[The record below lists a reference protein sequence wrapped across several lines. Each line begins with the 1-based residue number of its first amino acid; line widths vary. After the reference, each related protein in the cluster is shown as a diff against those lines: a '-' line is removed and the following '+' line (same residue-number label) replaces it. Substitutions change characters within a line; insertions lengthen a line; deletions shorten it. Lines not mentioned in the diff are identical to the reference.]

1 MYNSANFVEKCNI
14 SSKEIKEGEQNTKVE
29 NEHMLTN
36 IVSTFEILE
45 RIENSVVCAIT
56 KTHEKNQD
64 EIIIKLKSDLQ
75 NERDKKEDLKEISGK
90 IDEIKSAI
98 STTCISMK
106 SGETCNSISEGYE
119 KISTK
124 TTNQIKDFT
133 EKLNRNI
140 TETIS
145 QTLQSKIDPFID
157 NMRKISENSVSFTK
171 SLERTGAV
179 LSDNRVTNREITKTL
194 QNLAKLNYSDMKQH
208 PRELG
213 SVDEM
218 FQNTE
223 ASYTPNMQV
232 TNRYLPLAERIPN
245 PHSEEKRVTNNQH
258 IHDNEVTKK
267 ALILSNSHIR
277 YIRTDNFLQSCV
289 VHKYTS
295 YSMSE
300 MEDKLQELD
309 TDYDSIFFH
318 VFTNNIRAETSEVFI
333 RKFESFCQKL
343 RNHCQFAKLII
354 SLPFFSVNDQ
364 NLNQK
369 ISQCNVLLQYI
380 F

>member
-64 EIIIKLKSDLQ
+64 ETIIKLKSDLQ

-140 TETIS
+140 TEIIS
-145 QTLQSKIDPFID
+145 QTLQSKIDPLID

-171 SLERTGAV
+171 SLETTGAV

-208 PRELG
+208 P
-213 SVDEM
+213 
-218 FQNTE
+218 
-223 ASYTPNMQV
+223 
-232 TNRYLPLAERIPN
+232 
-245 PHSEEKRVTNNQH
+245 
-258 IHDNEVTKK
+258 
-267 ALILSNSHIR
+267 
-277 YIRTDNFLQSCV
+277 
-289 VHKYTS
+289 
-295 YSMSE
+295 
-300 MEDKLQELD
+300 
-309 TDYDSIFFH
+309 
-318 VFTNNIRAETSEVFI
+318 
-333 RKFESFCQKL
+333 
-343 RNHCQFAKLII
+343 
-354 SLPFFSVNDQ
+354 
-364 NLNQK
+364 
-369 ISQCNVLLQYI
+369 
-380 F
+380 

>member
-29 NEHMLTN
+29 NEHMITN

-45 RIENSVVCAIT
+45 RIENSGVCAIT

-75 NERDKKEDLKEISGK
+75 NERDKKEDL
-90 IDEIKSAI
+90 
-98 STTCISMK
+98 CISMK

-140 TETIS
+140 TESIS
-145 QTLQSKIDPFID
+145 QTLQSKIDPLID

-171 SLERTGAV
+171 SLETTGAV

-208 PRELG
+208 P
-213 SVDEM
+213 
-218 FQNTE
+218 
-223 ASYTPNMQV
+223 
-232 TNRYLPLAERIPN
+232 
-245 PHSEEKRVTNNQH
+245 
-258 IHDNEVTKK
+258 
-267 ALILSNSHIR
+267 
-277 YIRTDNFLQSCV
+277 
-289 VHKYTS
+289 
-295 YSMSE
+295 
-300 MEDKLQELD
+300 
-309 TDYDSIFFH
+309 
-318 VFTNNIRAETSEVFI
+318 
-333 RKFESFCQKL
+333 
-343 RNHCQFAKLII
+343 
-354 SLPFFSVNDQ
+354 
-364 NLNQK
+364 
-369 ISQCNVLLQYI
+369 
-380 F
+380 

>member
-45 RIENSVVCAIT
+45 RIENSGVCAIT

-75 NERDKKEDLKEISGK
+75 NERDKKEDL
-90 IDEIKSAI
+90 
-98 STTCISMK
+98 CISMK

-140 TETIS
+140 TESIS
-145 QTLQSKIDPFID
+145 QTLQSKIDPLID

-171 SLERTGAV
+171 SLETTGAV

-208 PRELG
+208 P
-213 SVDEM
+213 
-218 FQNTE
+218 
-223 ASYTPNMQV
+223 
-232 TNRYLPLAERIPN
+232 
-245 PHSEEKRVTNNQH
+245 
-258 IHDNEVTKK
+258 
-267 ALILSNSHIR
+267 
-277 YIRTDNFLQSCV
+277 
-289 VHKYTS
+289 
-295 YSMSE
+295 
-300 MEDKLQELD
+300 
-309 TDYDSIFFH
+309 
-318 VFTNNIRAETSEVFI
+318 
-333 RKFESFCQKL
+333 
-343 RNHCQFAKLII
+343 
-354 SLPFFSVNDQ
+354 
-364 NLNQK
+364 
-369 ISQCNVLLQYI
+369 
-380 F
+380 

>member
-1 MYNSANFVEKCNI
+1 MCNR
-14 SSKEIKEGEQNTKVE
+14 QN
-29 NEHMLTN
+29 L
-36 IVSTFEILE
+36 
-45 RIENSVVCAIT
+45 
-56 KTHEKNQD
+56 THEKNQD

-75 NERDKKEDLKEISGK
+75 NERDKKEDLKEISDK
-90 IDEIKSAI
+90 IYEIKSAI
-98 STTCISMK
+98 STTCISWK
-106 SGETCNSISEGYE
+106 SETCNSISEGYE

-171 SLERTGAV
+171 SLETTGAI

-218 FQNTE
+218 SQNTE
-223 ASYTPNMQV
+223 ESYTPNMQV

-267 ALILSNSHIR
+267 ALILCNSHIR

-289 VHKYTS
+289 VYKYTS

-300 MEDKLQELD
+300 MEDKCQELD
-309 TDYDSIFFH
+309 TDYD
-318 VFTNNIRAETSEVFI
+318 
-333 RKFESFCQKL
+333 
-343 RNHCQFAKLII
+343 
-354 SLPFFSVNDQ
+354 
-364 NLNQK
+364 
-369 ISQCNVLLQYI
+369 
-380 F
+380 

>member
-1 MYNSANFVEKCNI
+1 MLTSFVEKCNI

-64 EIIIKLKSDLQ
+64 ETIIKLKSDLQ
-75 NERDKKEDLKEISGK
+75 NERDKKEDL
-90 IDEIKSAI
+90 
-98 STTCISMK
+98 CISMK

-140 TETIS
+140 TESIS
-145 QTLQSKIDPFID
+145 QTLQSKIDPLID

-171 SLERTGAV
+171 SLETTGAV

-208 PRELG
+208 P
-213 SVDEM
+213 
-218 FQNTE
+218 
-223 ASYTPNMQV
+223 
-232 TNRYLPLAERIPN
+232 
-245 PHSEEKRVTNNQH
+245 
-258 IHDNEVTKK
+258 
-267 ALILSNSHIR
+267 
-277 YIRTDNFLQSCV
+277 
-289 VHKYTS
+289 
-295 YSMSE
+295 
-300 MEDKLQELD
+300 
-309 TDYDSIFFH
+309 
-318 VFTNNIRAETSEVFI
+318 
-333 RKFESFCQKL
+333 
-343 RNHCQFAKLII
+343 
-354 SLPFFSVNDQ
+354 
-364 NLNQK
+364 
-369 ISQCNVLLQYI
+369 
-380 F
+380 